1 MITKV
6 IDALLIIESLLND
19 EVRVS
24 AFKNACITH
33 VISLNPVLCAN
44 ATHTPVVNPDVQKP
58 LVGTLLARRSQRR
71 RASSVDSWALDN
83 KKSPPRM
90 G

>member
-19 EVRVS
+19 KVRVS

-33 VISLNPVLCAN
+33 VISLNPVFCAN
-44 ATHTPVVNPDVQKP
+44 ATHTTNWIISAATV
-58 LVGTLLARRSQRR
+58 LAFAIAARSTP
-71 RASSVDSWALDN
+71 ASPNRSSNQTTACRKLH
-83 KKSPPRM
+83 
-90 G
+90 

>member
-19 EVRVS
+19 KVRVS

-33 VISLNPVLCAN
+33 VISLNPVFCAN
-44 ATHTPVVNPDVQKP
+44 ATHTPIH
-58 LVGTLLARRSQRR
+58 GARDIQSLFEE
-71 RASSVDSWALDN
+71 DDE
-83 KKSPPRM
+83 
-90 G
+90 

>member
-33 VISLNPVLCAN
+33 VISLNPVFCAN
-44 ATHTPVVNPDVQKP
+44 ATHTPDT
-58 LVGTLLARRSQRR
+58 TLSII
-71 RASSVDSWALDN
+71 S
-83 KKSPPRM
+83 
-90 G
+90 

>member
-1 MITKV
+1 IAGIV
-6 IDALLIIESLLND
+6 AI
-19 EVRVS
+19 
-24 AFKNACITH
+24 
-33 VISLNPVLCAN
+33 PVLLTSMPKQAS
-44 ATHTPVVNPDVQKP
+44 ALSVVNPDVQKP

-90 G
+90 DSGSLSVLLTTN